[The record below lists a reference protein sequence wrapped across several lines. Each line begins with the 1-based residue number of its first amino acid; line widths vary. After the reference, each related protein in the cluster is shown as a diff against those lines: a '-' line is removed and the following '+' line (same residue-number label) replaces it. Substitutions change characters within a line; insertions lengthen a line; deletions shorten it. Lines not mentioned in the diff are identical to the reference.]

1 MKISLTYRLQPLLEL
16 KKRAK
21 QRAEIELARA
31 IALLEEGK
39 KRLKRLEEEKQEVL
53 RRQKECRL
61 KLHEKVA
68 SGRARIRDGSFR
80 VNFLRKL
87 EEDEKVKQTQIEAQ
101 QKRIEE
107 CETAV
112 KRARRDYINAVKEL
126 RIMEKH
132 KELWRRKVELEL
144 SRREE
149 REMDE
154 LGNIIHHLRGS
165 RRPLPP
171 ALVTAGME
179 PPPQRPFGAGV

>member
-132 KELWRRKVELEL
+132 P
-144 SRREE
+144 
-149 REMDE
+149 
-154 LGNIIHHLRGS
+154 I
-165 RRPLPP
+165 
-171 ALVTAGME
+171 
-179 PPPQRPFGAGV
+179 GAGARVIGRVVEEPDPSVVLKTVIGGQRIVDMLTGEQLPRIC